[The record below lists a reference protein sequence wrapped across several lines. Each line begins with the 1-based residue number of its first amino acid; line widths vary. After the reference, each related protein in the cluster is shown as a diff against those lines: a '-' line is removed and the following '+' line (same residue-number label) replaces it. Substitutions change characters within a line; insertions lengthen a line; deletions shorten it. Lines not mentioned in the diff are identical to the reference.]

1 MATIVEIENSKLEML
16 SEYIEKMLRYGGKAM
31 SCIERMK
38 EEEEEEEHEY
48 RKSKKRSMRD
58 KEEEEY
64 SRYF

>member
-38 EEEEEEEHEY
+38 EEEEEHEY